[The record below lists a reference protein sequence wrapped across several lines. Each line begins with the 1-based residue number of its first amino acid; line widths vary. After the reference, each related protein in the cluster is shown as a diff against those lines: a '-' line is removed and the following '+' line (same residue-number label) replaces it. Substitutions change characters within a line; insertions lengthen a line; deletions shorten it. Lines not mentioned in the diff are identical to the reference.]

1 MKICIISYDYP
12 DDRRSSFSFVK
23 QLVDEFVRQ
32 GHDCCVIAPY
42 SVTANK
48 RLIKFKTFKRY
59 ESGSLLILR
68 PHYLSFS
75 NFKIFGVS
83 LSNLLHKHAVKQAL
97 NKIDF
102 LPDVIYGHFWQSAF
116 EGYDYAR
123 KNNIPLFVA
132 TGESKINKSDLRGI
146 TPDFVQYISG
156 VICVSTKNK
165 YESIELGLTHQN
177 KCIVVPNSIDSNLF
191 KKLDKLQC
199 RLDLNLPKDSF
210 IVAFV
215 GWFNE
220 RKGAKRVSDAIAK
233 LSDVE
238 IFSFFI
244 GQGNDNPDCS
254 GILYKGPLKHNQI
267 PHYLNAAD
275 VFVLPTLMEGCCN
288 AVVEAMACGLPI
300 ISSNRPFNTDIL
312 DNSNDILVEPANVD
326 EISEAILRIKNDSL
340 LREDMARNSLIK
352 ARDLTID
359 ARARK
364 ILEFIQHM
372 ICK

>member
-12 DDRRSSFSFVK
+12 DDKRSTFSFVK

-42 SVTANK
+42 SVTSNK
-48 RLIKFKTFKRY
+48 RLIKYKTFYRY

-68 PHYLSFS
+68 PHYFSFS

-83 LSNLLHKHAVKQAL
+83 LSNVLHKHAVKQAL

-102 LPDVIYGHFWQSAF
+102 IPDVIYGHFWQSAY
-116 EGYDYAR
+116 EGYDFAR

-132 TGESKINKSDLRGI
+132 TGESKINKSYFQGI
-146 TPDFVQYISG
+146 TQDFSQYVSG
-156 VICVSTKNK
+156 VICVSTKNM

-177 KCIVVPNSIDSNLF
+177 KCIVIPNSIDSSLF
-191 KKLDKLQC
+191 KKLDKLEC
-199 RLDLNLPKDSF
+199 RLKLNVPQDAF

-220 RKGAKRVSDAIAK
+220 RKGAKRVSDAISN
-233 LSDVE
+233 LSDIE
-238 IFSFFI
+238 IYSFFI
-244 GQGNDNPDCS
+244 GQGHDNPDCP
-254 GILYKGPLKHNQI
+254 GVLFKGPLKHSQI
-267 PHYLNAAD
+267 PQYLNAAD

-312 DNSNDILVEPANVD
+312 DNSNAILVEPDNIC
-326 EISEAILRIKNDSL
+326 EISEAIFRINSDSILR
-340 LREDMARNSLIK
+340 REMSRNSLIK
-352 ARDLTID
+352 AQDLTID

-364 ILEFIQHM
+364 ILEFIQQI